1 MPFTIEDTYD
11 APGVDAA
18 AVYACYADPST
29 WHLWGHNA
37 SGARARTLVEEGAIV
52 DVKVR
57 RYPWTYAVRI
67 LEAVP
72 GRRVVCEV
80 RPVGVRIVQSYEVE
94 PVAEGARI
102 RHVFT
107 VAGPL
112 ERGYKLLAGQY
123 TKLLAR
129 ETRALAAY
137 VRRGRA

>member
-1 MPFTIEDTYD
+1 MAFTIEDTHD
-11 APGVDAA
+11 APGVEAA

-29 WHLWGHNA
+29 WHMWGHNT
-37 SGARARTLVEEGAIV
+37 SGAKARTAVETGAIV

-67 LEAVP
+67 LEADP
-72 GRRVVCEV
+72 GHRVICEV
-80 RPVGVRIVQSYEVE
+80 KPIGVRIVQSYEVE
-94 PVAEGARI
+94 PLDGGTRI
-102 RHVFT
+102 HHAIT

-112 ERGYKLLAGQY
+112 ERGYSLLASRY

-137 VRRGRA
+137 VQRERS